1 MLVTIRKS
9 FIIQLRLFYIIE
21 GNENVLLETVCM
33 GSFSYYHVVKVSS
46 RIVHS
51 IFMCFCYNM

>member
-1 MLVTIRKS
+1 M
-9 FIIQLRLFYIIE
+9 RLFYIVE
-21 GNENVLLETVCM
+21 GNENVLLETVCK
-33 GSFSYYHVVKVSS
+33 GSFSYYNVVKVNS

>member
-1 MLVTIRKS
+1 M
-9 FIIQLRLFYIIE
+9 QLRFFYIIE
-21 GNENVLLETVCM
+21 GNENVLLETVRKS
-33 GSFSYYHVVKVSS
+33 GFSYCHVVKVSS

>member
-1 MLVTIRKS
+1 M
-9 FIIQLRLFYIIE
+9 RLFYIIE
-21 GNENVLLETVCM
+21 GNENVLLETVCK

-46 RIVHS
+46 RIVHT